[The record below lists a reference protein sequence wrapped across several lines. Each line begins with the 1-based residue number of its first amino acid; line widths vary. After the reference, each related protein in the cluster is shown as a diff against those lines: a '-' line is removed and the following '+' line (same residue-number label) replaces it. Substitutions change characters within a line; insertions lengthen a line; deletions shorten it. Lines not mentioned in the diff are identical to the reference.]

1 MPVQIKVTNLENL
14 TKASEEI
21 RHKVFRAAQRAAEE
35 GLNEAKAHHSYIDR
49 TGNLTHSMGMYS
61 RLGDAAPYEL
71 IESDSFKGADYLNKV
86 EQMYKDHDMAVA
98 ITAGMEYAGIVASRG
113 YTVLED
119 GERVFLEK
127 IKTYLS
133 AITSK

>member
-1 MPVQIKVTNLENL
+1 
-14 TKASEEI
+14 
-21 RHKVFRAAQRAAEE
+21 
-35 GLNEAKAHHSYIDR
+35 
-49 TGNLTHSMGMYS
+49 MGMYS

>member
-1 MPVQIKVTNLENL
+1 
-14 TKASEEI
+14 
-21 RHKVFRAAQRAAEE
+21 
-35 GLNEAKAHHSYIDR
+35 
-49 TGNLTHSMGMYS
+49 
-61 RLGDAAPYEL
+61 
-71 IESDSFKGADYLNKV
+71 
-86 EQMYKDHDMAVA
+86 MYKDHDMAVA